1 MLEETDRKTKELAQ
15 EIAGSLDVGA
25 LHDTLCDFR
34 ALMQDRRVK
43 DAHYDDNA
51 EGAMFRT
58 YHCLVYLT
66 HYEVPA
72 ETVGEWMHTH
82 TPRA

>member
-58 YHCLVYLT
+58 RH
-66 HYEVPA
+66 
-72 ETVGEWMHTH
+72 
-82 TPRA
+82 

>member
-1 MLEETDRKTKELAQ
+1 MLEETNKKTKELAR

-34 ALMQDRRVK
+34 ALMQDSRVK

-51 EGAMFRT
+51 ERAMFRT

-72 ETVGEWMHTH
+72 ETVGE
-82 TPRA
+82 